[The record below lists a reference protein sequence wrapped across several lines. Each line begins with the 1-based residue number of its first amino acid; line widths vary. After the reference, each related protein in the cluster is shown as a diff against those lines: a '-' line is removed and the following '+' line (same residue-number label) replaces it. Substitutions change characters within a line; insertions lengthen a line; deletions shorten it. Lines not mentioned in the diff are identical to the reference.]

1 MSKGRTMRY
10 SILLTTVCFVASFIS
25 GCSTPAWKVERPAA
39 ENVVRIG
46 ALWPM
51 TGTMSGVGLE
61 LMNGANLAAEII
73 NGDYPELT
81 LPLAKGKGLPNLG
94 GARVVIVSGDHQG
107 VPEKSM
113 NEAERLITQ
122 EKVAALLGAY
132 QNGTTAAAS
141 QVAERYGIPMM
152 DESSTASS
160 IIARGYK
167 WFFRVTPDEEA
178 FISNYMQLLKEL
190 RAEEALKE
198 VKLGI
203 IHDNTSWGSE
213 SGKAAVAAAKEQ
225 KYAVMAEMTY
235 QKKSAGFQSDVTHL
249 KNGKAGIILQKACE
263 EDAGLLLKAYKDAD
277 YNPQGILSLDPAVA
291 SPAFLKKFG
300 KDANGLYS
308 REVWSLDLA
317 ANKSLI
323 AKVNK
328 LYKDKYGVDMT
339 SNAARAFTA
348 VLVLG
353 EAVNRAGSME
363 PAALRKALETTE
375 TAGEQTIMPWKGI
388 KFDPKTRQN
397 MLGSGIIVQVQN
409 GKPVTVWPEKWAT
422 KSAVWPVSKWSER
435 K

>member
-1 MSKGRTMRY
+1 MYKGR
-10 SILLTTVCFVASFIS
+10 ILQLSSFLTIVCFAASFIS
-25 GCSTPAWKVERPAA
+25 GCGMPAWTANRPAA

-46 ALWPM
+46 AIWPM
-51 TGTMSGVGLE
+51 TGPMSGVGLE

-73 NGDYPELT
+73 NGDYPDLT

-94 GARVVIVSGDHQG
+94 GARVVIVAGNHQG

-122 EKVAALLGAY
+122 EKVAALLGGY
-132 QNGTTAAAS
+132 QDGTTSAAS
-141 QVAERYGIPMM
+141 QVSERYGVPML
-152 DESSTASS
+152 DESSTAPSL
-160 IIARGYK
+160 IARGYK
-167 WFFRVTPDEEA
+167 WFFRMTPDEEV
-178 FISNYMQLLKEL
+178 FISNYMQLLKDL
-190 RAEEALKE
+190 RAEEVLKE

-203 IHDNTSWGSE
+203 IHDNTSWGFE
-213 SGKAAVAAAKEQ
+213 SGKVAVAAAKEQ
-225 KYAVMAEMTY
+225 KYPVMAEMTY
-235 QKKSAGFQSDVTHL
+235 QSNNTNFQNDVTHL
-249 KNGKAGIILQKACE
+249 KNGKAGIVLQKACE
-263 EDAGLLLKAYKDAD
+263 YDAGMLLKAYKDAD

-291 SPAFLKKFG
+291 SPEFIKKSG
-300 KDANGLYS
+300 KNANGLYS

-317 ANKSLI
+317 AQKSLI
-323 AKVNK
+323 SKVNK

-353 EAVNRAGSME
+353 EAMNRAGSME
-363 PAALRKALETTE
+363 PGALRKALETTD
-375 TAGEQTIMPWKGI
+375 TPGEQTIMPWKGI
-388 KFDPKTRQN
+388 KFDPKTHQN
-397 MLGSGIIVQVQN
+397 MLGVGIIIQVQN